1 MMFVSFHYFL
11 LYFLHLIAQSC
22 STLCDPMLQEDS
34 LPSKSPG
41 KSMNT
46 RVVSLSLPQGI
57 FLTQESNQ
65 DLLYCKQILYQL
77 SYQGSPL
84 YSLDLTYLTKDHL
97 SCGEGN
103 GNPLQYSCLEN
114 PMGGGARDGCYSP
127 WARKESDTHEPFH
140 FITLDPAGGEKM
152 EGGTSI

>member
-1 MMFVSFHYFL
+1 MLSHVQLFVTPWTVAHQVP
-11 LYFLHLIAQSC
+11 QSLGILRARILEWVAMP
-22 STLCDPMLQEDS
+22 SSGDLPKPGIEPRSPMLQEDS

-41 KSMNT
+41 KSMDT

-57 FLTQESNQ
+57 FLTQESNWG
-65 DLLYCKQILYQL
+65 LLHCKQILYQL
-77 SYQGSPL
+77 SYQESPL

-114 PMGGGARDGCYSP
+114 PMDRAA
-127 WARKESDTHEPFH
+127 W
-140 FITLDPAGGEKM
+140 
-152 EGGTSI
+152 

>member
-1 MMFVSFHYFL
+1 MPSSGDL
-11 LYFLHLIAQSC
+11 PKPGIEPRS
-22 STLCDPMLQEDS
+22 PMLQEDS

-41 KSMNT
+41 KSMDT

-57 FLTQESNQ
+57 FLTQESNWG
-65 DLLYCKQILYQL
+65 LLHCKQILYQL
-77 SYQGSPL
+77 SYQESPL

-114 PMGGGARDGCYSP
+114 PMDRAA
-127 WARKESDTHEPFH
+127 W
-140 FITLDPAGGEKM
+140 
-152 EGGTSI
+152 

>member
-11 LYFLHLIAQSC
+11 LYFLHLVAQSC

-46 RVVSLSLPQGI
+46 GVVSLSLPQGI

-103 GNPLQYSCLEN
+103 GNPLQYSCQEKSHRQRSLV
-114 PMGGGARDGCYSP
+114 GCSP
-127 WARKESDTHEPFH
+127 CGR
-140 FITLDPAGGEKM
+140 
-152 EGGTSI
+152 